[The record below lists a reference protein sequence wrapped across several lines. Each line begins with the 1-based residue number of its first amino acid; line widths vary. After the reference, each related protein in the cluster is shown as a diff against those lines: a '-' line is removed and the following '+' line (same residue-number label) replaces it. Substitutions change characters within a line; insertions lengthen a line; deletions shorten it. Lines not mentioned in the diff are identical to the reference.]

1 MFSGKSMIIHVI
13 VSLVKK
19 TLLHKMSSFAEPDQ
33 TKNNKK
39 VYLDLSNYVTKFEL
53 KKTTVVDHQILLK
66 CLI

>member
-1 MFSGKSMIIHVI
+1 MFSGKVMIIHVI

-33 TKNNKK
+33 TKINKK